1 MRRFRSD
8 ARENRAMW
16 RRFLSCGSSLCAG
29 NLRTAQTHV
38 PTTDPANAH
47 MEQTEG
53 DERRKW
59 TCCPGTCCQCCCP
72 GILDLLIDAGQPFQP
87 DGGNRAPLLDSDFSA
102 RRNNLSS
109 SCTQTEHQA
118 QPEVGSVLCDYMRRT
133 DLDRPS
139 NSLERK
145 QIARYARR
153 LPSAR
158 VVQGHRVVD
167 HQQVERPGPSPYIP
181 LLAEIDNEPDTLR

>member
-1 MRRFRSD
+1 MRIHEFLPARIERRVD
-8 ARENRAMW
+8 ASPSIRVDPDSGVAR
-16 RRFLSCGSSLCAG
+16 L
-29 NLRTAQTHV
+29 TYTHG
-38 PTTDPANAH
+38 

-59 TCCPGTCCQCCCP
+59 NCCPVVCCQCCCP